1 MTVVE
6 LRPVRRWIRR
16 TQSAHRDRGE
26 TATTA
31 YVVVFSILVLAA
43 MAQETLAA
51 VFSPLVPDLTGSGA
65 LAWAAVCAGLLFATL
80 RRLGPV
86 TVSRPAAYFLLTAPV
101 SRRRLLSPTL
111 TVATVGAAL
120 AGAAAAL
127 GILGHAAST
136 GSIVLVATGAVL
148 GVLLAVAAAT
158 AQARPRASRIAD
170 TAGRVAIAAGLAVL
184 VAEEAGWTP
193 PTPGGWPPA
202 VVVVPLTGLLAVVA
216 AAGFL
221 LAVRDLART
230 PNDLILDSAKTAGTL
245 ADSVYGVEPSFLADM
260 LERRYWAH
268 RRLRSTPL
276 SRRLPPLTAQ
286 DLLLARRRVPRLLW
300 AAAATTLPLL
310 LSGAPPW
317 LLAGTLLIG
326 TMLAARTTASAV
338 KTDATN
344 PVLLR
349 LLSLTSRRALWQ
361 RLWVPAALGT
371 VWATVALG
379 LLQLTGALPPGQWWP
394 LGLALGPIGAVAAL
408 RAARAGLV
416 RNDLLPVE
424 TPMGSVPTG
433 PVLHAFAG
441 LDLLLLAL
449 PTVVAL
455 ATAAP
460 ATWSLLVLQAAVAGL
475 GVHAYLTFTTSP
487 ARVELAA
494 RS

>member
-16 TQSAHRDRGE
+16 TQAAHRDRGE
-26 TATTA
+26 TAATA
-31 YVVVFSILVLAA
+31 YVFVFSVLVLAA

-51 VFSPLVPDLTGSGA
+51 VFSPLVPSLTGSGA
-65 LAWAAVCAGLLFATL
+65 LAWAAVCAGLIFATL

-111 TVATVGAAL
+111 AVAAVGAAL
-120 AGAAAAL
+120 AGAATAL

-136 GSIVLVATGAVL
+136 GTIALTGTGAVL
-148 GVLLAVAAAT
+148 GVLLTLAAAL
-158 AQARPRASRIAD
+158 AQARPRTGRIAD
-170 TAGRVAIAAGLAVL
+170 TVARLAIAAGLATL

-202 VVVVPLTGLLAVVA
+202 AVVVPLTGLLTVVA
-216 AAGFL
+216 AAGLL

-230 PNDLILDSAKTAGTL
+230 PNDRILESAKTAGTL

-276 SRRLPPLTAQ
+276 PRRLPPLTGQ
-286 DLLLARRRVPRLLW
+286 DLLLARRRLPRLLW

-310 LSGAPPW
+310 LSGAPAW

-326 TMLAARTTASAV
+326 TMVVARTTTAPV
-338 KTDATN
+338 RTDATN

-349 LLSLTSRRALWQ
+349 LLGLTSRQALWQ
-361 RLWVPAALGT
+361 RLWVPAAVGT
-371 VWATVALG
+371 VWATLALG
-379 LLQLTGALPPGQWWP
+379 QLQLTGALPPGQWWP
-394 LGLALGPIGAVAAL
+394 LGLALGPVGAIAGL
-408 RAARAGLV
+408 RAARTGLV
-416 RNDLLPVE
+416 RNDLLPFE

-433 PVLHAFAG
+433 PLLHAFAG
-441 LDLLLLAL
+441 LDLLILAL

-455 ATAAP
+455 VTAAP
-460 ATWSLLVLQAAVAGL
+460 ATWSLLLFQL
-475 GVHAYLTFTTSP
+475 GVAVVGTLAYMTVSTSP
-487 ARVELAA
+487 ERVELAA
-494 RS
+494 R